1 MLNASTE
8 FTLASINIV
17 TDLMTF
23 GFLWLLLL
31 GSFGGLLAGLLGVGG
46 GMLFIPVIT
55 SYLHQYDISSAEMVK
70 FTLANSIALVFM
82 SGVSGTFRQIKM
94 GTWQWKQ
101 SLTIGIPGAISN
113 YFMTQAIQDGDWY
126 QKEVFQGVFLGFL
139 GLSILNMIF
148 GKSKSSS
155 PTEGKGK
162 NNPDIDE
169 QSTPYQFSLIQD
181 WPSMLVGIFAGTIVA
196 LSGLGGGIIMVPLFL
211 IILKKSMHSAT
222 ALSLSIVP
230 ILSISAF
237 IKYISI
243 TPTHQI
249 SSYQTGYLLWIMLI
263 PMLLGVIFFSSLGQK
278 MATKVPVVW
287 LRIIFALLS
296 AFILVKTLLELY
308 S

>member
-8 FTLASINIV
+8 FTWASINIA
-17 TDLMTF
+17 TDLMTS

-31 GSFGGLLAGLLGVGG
+31 GSVGGLLAGLLGVGG

-155 PTEGKGK
+155 QNDGNGK

-169 QSTPYQFSLIQD
+169 QNTPYQFSLIQD

-211 IILKKSMHSAT
+211 IVLKKSMHSAT

-230 ILSISAF
+230 ILSISAL

-287 LRIIFALLS
+287 LRVIFALLS

>member
-8 FTLASINIV
+8 FTLASINIA
-17 TDLMTF
+17 TDLMTS

-55 SYLHQYDISSAEMVK
+55 SYLQQYDISSTEMVK

-113 YFMTQAIQDGDWY
+113 YFMTQAIQDGEWY

-211 IILKKSMHSAT
+211 IVLKKSMHSAT

-230 ILSISAF
+230 ILSISAL

>member
-8 FTLASINIV
+8 FTLASINIA
-17 TDLMTF
+17 TDLMTSE
-23 GFLWLLLL
+23 FLWLLLL

-55 SYLHQYDISSAEMVK
+55 SYLHQYDISSTEMVK

-113 YFMTQAIQDGDWY
+113 YFMTQAIQDGNWY

-139 GLSILNMIF
+139 GLSILNMIL
-148 GKSKSSS
+148 GKSKSSRQKD
-155 PTEGKGK
+155 GNG
-162 NNPDIDE
+162 NPQIEE
-169 QSTPYQFSLIQD
+169 QSTPYQFNLMQD

-230 ILSISAF
+230 ILSISAL
-237 IKYISI
+237 IKYTSI
-243 TPTHQI
+243 TATHQV

-287 LRIIFALLS
+287 LRVIFALLS

>member
-1 MLNASTE
+1 
-8 FTLASINIV
+8 
-17 TDLMTF
+17 
-23 GFLWLLLL
+23 
-31 GSFGGLLAGLLGVGG
+31 
-46 GMLFIPVIT
+46 
-55 SYLHQYDISSAEMVK
+55 MVK
-70 FTLANSIALVFM
+70 FTLANSIALVIM

-126 QKEVFQGVFLGFL
+126 QKDIFQGVFLGFL

-148 GKSKSSS
+148 GKSKSSL
-155 PTEGKGK
+155 PKNGKG
-162 NNPDIDE
+162 NPQIKE

-230 ILSISAF
+230 ILSISAL

-243 TPTHQI
+243 TPAHQV

-278 MATKVPVVW
+278 IATKVPVVW
-287 LRIIFALLS
+287 LRVIFALLS

>member
-8 FTLASINIV
+8 FTLASINIA
-17 TDLMTF
+17 TDLMTSE
-23 GFLWLLLL
+23 FLWLLLL

-55 SYLHQYDISSAEMVK
+55 SYLHQYDISSTEMVK

-113 YFMTQAIQDGDWY
+113 YFMTQAIQDGNWY

-148 GKSKSSS
+148 GKSKSSRQ
-155 PTEGKGK
+155 KD
-162 NNPDIDE
+162 NNGNPQIEE
-169 QSTPYQFSLIQD
+169 QSTPYQFNLMQD

-211 IILKKSMHSAT
+211 ITLKKSMHSAT

-230 ILSISAF
+230 ILSISAL
-237 IKYISI
+237 IKYTSI
-243 TPTHQI
+243 TATHQV

-287 LRIIFALLS
+287 LRVIFALLS

>member
-17 TDLMTF
+17 TDLMTS

-101 SLTIGIPGAISN
+101 SLTIGIPGAIGN

-230 ILSISAF
+230 ILSISAL

>member
-8 FTLASINIV
+8 FTLASINIA
-17 TDLMTF
+17 TDLMTSE
-23 GFLWLLLL
+23 FLWLLLL

-113 YFMTQAIQDGDWY
+113 YFMTQAIQDGNWY

-148 GKSKSSS
+148 GKSKSSRQ
-155 PTEGKGK
+155 KD
-162 NNPDIDE
+162 NNGNPQIEE
-169 QSTPYQFSLIQD
+169 QSTPYQFNLMQD

-230 ILSISAF
+230 ILSISAL
-237 IKYISI
+237 IKYTSI
-243 TPTHQI
+243 TATHQV

-278 MATKVPVVW
+278 MATKLPVLW
-287 LRIIFALLS
+287 LRVIFALLS

>member
-1 MLNASTE
+1 MLIASTE
-8 FTLASINIV
+8 YTLASINIA
-17 TDLMTF
+17 TDLMTS

-126 QKEVFQGVFLGFL
+126 QKDIFQGVFLGFL

-148 GKSKSSS
+148 GKSKSFL
-155 PTEGKGK
+155 PKNGKG
-162 NNPDIDE
+162 NPQIKE

-230 ILSISAF
+230 ILSISAL

-243 TPTHQI
+243 TPAHQV

-278 MATKVPVVW
+278 IATKVPVVW
-287 LRIIFALLS
+287 LRVIFALLS

>member
-8 FTLASINIV
+8 FTLASINIA
-17 TDLMTF
+17 TDLMTSE
-23 GFLWLLLL
+23 FLWLLLL

-55 SYLHQYDISSAEMVK
+55 SYLHQYDISSTEMVK

-113 YFMTQAIQDGDWY
+113 YFMTQAIQDGNWY

-148 GKSKSSS
+148 GKSKSSRQ
-155 PTEGKGK
+155 KD
-162 NNPDIDE
+162 NNSNPQIEE
-169 QSTPYQFSLIQD
+169 QSTPYQFNLMQD

-230 ILSISAF
+230 ILSISAL
-237 IKYISI
+237 IKYTII
-243 TPTHQI
+243 TPTHQV

-278 MATKVPVVW
+278 LATKVPVVW
-287 LRIIFALLS
+287 LRVIFALLS

>member
-8 FTLASINIV
+8 FTLASINIA
-17 TDLMTF
+17 TDLMTSE
-23 GFLWLLLL
+23 FLWLLLL

-55 SYLHQYDISSAEMVK
+55 SYLHQYDISSTEMVK

-113 YFMTQAIQDGDWY
+113 YFMTQAIQDGNWY

-148 GKSKSSS
+148 GKSKSSRQKD
-155 PTEGKGK
+155 GKG
-162 NNPDIDE
+162 NPQIEE
-169 QSTPYQFSLIQD
+169 QSTPYQFNLMQD

-230 ILSISAF
+230 ILSISAL
-237 IKYISI
+237 IKYTSI
-243 TPTHQI
+243 TATHQV

-278 MATKVPVVW
+278 LATKVPVVW
-287 LRIIFALLS
+287 LRVIFALLS

>member
-1 MLNASTE
+1 MLSASTE
-8 FTLASINIV
+8 FTLASINIA
-17 TDLMTF
+17 TDLMTS

-148 GKSKSSS
+148 GKSKSSRS
-155 PTEGKGK
+155 KYGNG
-162 NNPDIDE
+162 NPQIEE
-169 QSTPYQFSLIQD
+169 QSTPYQFNLIQD

-230 ILSISAF
+230 ILSISAL

-243 TPTHQI
+243 TPTHQV

-278 MATKVPVVW
+278 IATKVPVVW
-287 LRIIFALLS
+287 LRVIFALLS
-296 AFILVKTLLELY
+296 AFILIKTLLELY

>member
-8 FTLASINIV
+8 FTLASINIA
-17 TDLMTF
+17 TDLMTSE
-23 GFLWLLLL
+23 FLWLLLL

-55 SYLHQYDISSAEMVK
+55 SYLHQYDISSTEMVK

-113 YFMTQAIQDGDWY
+113 YFMTQAIQDGNWY

-148 GKSKSSS
+148 GKSKSSRQKDRN
-155 PTEGKGK
+155 G
-162 NNPDIDE
+162 NPQIEE
-169 QSTPYQFSLIQD
+169 QSTPYQFNLMQD

-230 ILSISAF
+230 ILSISAL
-237 IKYISI
+237 IKYTSI
-243 TPTHQI
+243 TATHQV

-278 MATKVPVVW
+278 LATKVPVVW
-287 LRIIFALLS
+287 LRVIFALLS

>member
-1 MLNASTE
+1 MLITSTE
-8 FTLASINIV
+8 FSWTLINIS
-17 TDLMTF
+17 TDWLTA

-113 YFMTQAIQDGDWY
+113 FFMTQGIQQGNWY
-126 QKEVFQGVFLGFL
+126 QKDVFQGVFLGFL
-139 GLSILNMIF
+139 VLSILNMIF
-148 GKSKSSS
+148 GKSKSSRKEDI
-155 PTEGKGK
+155 TLK
-162 NNPDIDE
+162 NNETIADTSI
-169 QSTPYQFSLIQD
+169 PYHFSLVND

-230 ILSISAF
+230 ILSISAL
-237 IKYISI
+237 IKYVSI

-249 SSYQTGYLLWIMLI
+249 SDYQSGYLLWIMLI
-263 PMLLGVIFFSSLGQK
+263 PMLLGVVFFSSLGQK
-278 MATKVPVVW
+278 IATKVPVVW
-287 LRIIFALLS
+287 LRVIFALLS

>member
-8 FTLASINIV
+8 FTLASINIA
-17 TDLMTF
+17 TDLMTSE
-23 GFLWLLLL
+23 FLWLLLL

-230 ILSISAF
+230 ILSISAL

>member
-8 FTLASINIV
+8 FTLASINIA
-17 TDLMTF
+17 TDLMTS

-148 GKSKSSS
+148 GKSKSSKPKDDNS
-155 PTEGKGK
+155 
-162 NNPDIDE
+162 NPQIEE
-169 QSTPYQFSLIQD
+169 QSTPYQFNLIQD

-230 ILSISAF
+230 ILSISAL

-243 TPTHQI
+243 TPTHQV

-278 MATKVPVVW
+278 IATKVPVVW
-287 LRIIFALLS
+287 LRVIFALLS

>member
-8 FTLASINIV
+8 FTLASINIA
-17 TDLMTF
+17 TDLMTS

-211 IILKKSMHSAT
+211 IVLKKSMHSAT

-230 ILSISAF
+230 ILSISAL

-243 TPTHQI
+243 TPAQQI

-278 MATKVPVVW
+278 LATKVPVVW
-287 LRIIFALLS
+287 LRVIFALLS

>member
-8 FTLASINIV
+8 FTLASINIA
-17 TDLMTF
+17 TDLMTSE
-23 GFLWLLLL
+23 FLWLLLL

-113 YFMTQAIQDGDWY
+113 YFMTQAIQDGNWY

-148 GKSKSSS
+148 GKSKSSRQ
-155 PTEGKGK
+155 KD
-162 NNPDIDE
+162 NNSNPQIEE
-169 QSTPYQFSLIQD
+169 QSTPYQFNLMQD

-230 ILSISAF
+230 ILSISAL
-237 IKYISI
+237 IKYTSI
-243 TPTHQI
+243 TATHQV

-278 MATKVPVVW
+278 LATKVPVVW
-287 LRIIFALLS
+287 LRVIFALLS

>member
-1 MLNASTE
+1 MLIASTE
-8 FTLASINIV
+8 YTLASINIA
-17 TDLMTF
+17 TDLMTSE
-23 GFLWLLLL
+23 FLWLLLL

-126 QKEVFQGVFLGFL
+126 QKDIFQGVFLGFL

-148 GKSKSSS
+148 GKSKSSL
-155 PTEGKGK
+155 PKNGKG
-162 NNPDIDE
+162 NPQIKE

-230 ILSISAF
+230 ILSISAL

-243 TPTHQI
+243 TPTHQV

-278 MATKVPVVW
+278 IATKVPVVW
-287 LRIIFALLS
+287 LRVIFALLS

>member
-8 FTLASINIV
+8 FTLASINIA
-17 TDLMTF
+17 TDLMSSE
-23 GFLWLLLL
+23 FLWLLLL
-31 GSFGGLLAGLLGVGG
+31 GSFGGMLAGLLGVGG

-148 GKSKSSS
+148 GKSKSSQ
-155 PTEGKGK
+155 PKDGNG
-162 NNPDIDE
+162 NPQIDE
-169 QSTPYQFSLIQD
+169 QSTPYQFNLIQD

-230 ILSISAF
+230 ILSISAL

-243 TPTHQI
+243 TPTHQV

-278 MATKVPVVW
+278 IATKVPVVW
-287 LRIIFALLS
+287 LRVIFALLS
-296 AFILVKTLLELY
+296 AFILIKTLLELY

>member
-1 MLNASTE
+1 
-8 FTLASINIV
+8 
-17 TDLMTF
+17 MTS

-55 SYLHQYDISSAEMVK
+55 SYLHQYDISSTEMVK

-148 GKSKSSS
+148 GKSKSSRQNDGNGN
-155 PTEGKGK
+155 TQ
-162 NNPDIDE
+162 IDE

-211 IILKKSMHSAT
+211 IVLKKSMHSAT

-230 ILSISAF
+230 ILSISAL

-287 LRIIFALLS
+287 LRVIFALLS

>member
-17 TDLMTF
+17 TDLMTS

-55 SYLHQYDISSAEMVK
+55 SYLQQYNISSTEMVK

-169 QSTPYQFSLIQD
+169 QSTPYQFSVIQD

-230 ILSISAF
+230 ILSISAL

>member
-8 FTLASINIV
+8 FTLASINIA
-17 TDLMTF
+17 TDLMTS

-55 SYLHQYDISSAEMVK
+55 SYLHQYNISSTEMVK

-94 GTWQWKQ
+94 GAWQWKQ

-148 GKSKSSS
+148 GKSKSSQ
-155 PTEGKGK
+155 PKDGNG
-162 NNPDIDE
+162 NPQIDE
-169 QSTPYQFSLIQD
+169 QSTPYQFNLIQD

-230 ILSISAF
+230 ILSISAL
-237 IKYISI
+237 IKYVSI

-278 MATKVPVVW
+278 IATKVPVVW
-287 LRIIFALLS
+287 LRVIFALLS

>member
-1 MLNASTE
+1 MLITSTG
-8 FTLASINIV
+8 FSWTLINIS
-17 TDLMTF
+17 TDLLTV

-55 SYLHQYDISSAEMVK
+55 SYLHQYDISSTEMVK

-113 YFMTQAIQDGDWY
+113 FFMTQAIQQGNWY

-139 GLSILNMIF
+139 VLSILNMIF
-148 GKSKSSS
+148 GKSRSSRKDDI
-155 PTEGKGK
+155 TLK
-162 NNPDIDE
+162 NNNKIADTSI
-169 QSTPYQFSLIQD
+169 PYHFNLIND

-230 ILSISAF
+230 ILSISAL
-237 IKYISI
+237 IKYVSI
-243 TPTHQI
+243 TPAHQI
-249 SSYQTGYLLWIMLI
+249 SDYQTGYLLWIMLI

-278 MATKVPVVW
+278 IATKVPVVW
-287 LRIIFALLS
+287 LRVIFALLS

>member
-8 FTLASINIV
+8 FTLASINIA
-17 TDLMTF
+17 TDLMTSE
-23 GFLWLLLL
+23 FLWLLLL

-55 SYLHQYDISSAEMVK
+55 SYLHQYDISSTEMVK

-113 YFMTQAIQDGDWY
+113 YFMTQAIQDGNWY

-148 GKSKSSS
+148 GKSKSSRQ
-155 PTEGKGK
+155 KD
-162 NNPDIDE
+162 NNGNPQIEE
-169 QSTPYQFSLIQD
+169 QSTPYQFNLMQD

-230 ILSISAF
+230 ILSISAL
-237 IKYISI
+237 IKYTSI
-243 TPTHQI
+243 TATHQV

-287 LRIIFALLS
+287 LRVIFALLS

>member
-1 MLNASTE
+1 MLIASTE
-8 FTLASINIV
+8 YTLASINIA
-17 TDLMTF
+17 TDLMTS

-126 QKEVFQGVFLGFL
+126 QKDIFQGVFLGFL

-148 GKSKSSS
+148 RKSKSSL
-155 PTEGKGK
+155 PKNGKG
-162 NNPDIDE
+162 NPQIKE

-230 ILSISAF
+230 ILSISAL
-237 IKYISI
+237 IKYIRI
-243 TPTHQI
+243 TPAHQV

-278 MATKVPVVW
+278 IATKVPVVW
-287 LRIIFALLS
+287 LRVIFALLS

>member
-8 FTLASINIV
+8 FTLASINIA
-17 TDLMTF
+17 TDLMTS

-148 GKSKSSS
+148 GKSKSSKPKDDNS
-155 PTEGKGK
+155 
-162 NNPDIDE
+162 NPQIEE
-169 QSTPYQFSLIQD
+169 QSTPYQFNLIQD

-230 ILSISAF
+230 ILSISAL

-243 TPTHQI
+243 TPAQQI

-278 MATKVPVVW
+278 LATKVPVVW
-287 LRIIFALLS
+287 LRVIFALLS

>member
-1 MLNASTE
+1 MAILITSTE
-8 FTLASINIV
+8 FALASINIA
-17 TDLMTF
+17 TDLMTS

-55 SYLHQYDISSAEMVK
+55 SYLHQYDISSTEMVK

-148 GKSKSSS
+148 GKSKSSRQNDGNGN
-155 PTEGKGK
+155 TQ
-162 NNPDIDE
+162 IDE

-211 IILKKSMHSAT
+211 IVLKKSMHSAT

-230 ILSISAF
+230 ILSISAL

-287 LRIIFALLS
+287 LRVIFALLS

>member
-8 FTLASINIV
+8 FTLASINIA
-17 TDLMTF
+17 TDLMTSE
-23 GFLWLLLL
+23 FLWLLLL

-55 SYLHQYDISSAEMVK
+55 SYLHQYDISSTEMVK

-113 YFMTQAIQDGDWY
+113 YFMTQAIQDGNWY

-148 GKSKSSS
+148 GKSKSSRQKDN
-155 PTEGKGK
+155 KG
-162 NNPDIDE
+162 NPQIEE
-169 QSTPYQFSLIQD
+169 QSTPYQFNLMQD

-230 ILSISAF
+230 ILSISAL
-237 IKYISI
+237 IKYTSI
-243 TPTHQI
+243 TATHQV

-287 LRIIFALLS
+287 LRVIFALLS

>member
-8 FTLASINIV
+8 FTLASINIA
-17 TDLMTF
+17 TDLMTSE
-23 GFLWLLLL
+23 FLWLLLL

-55 SYLHQYDISSAEMVK
+55 SYLHQYNISSAEMVK

-113 YFMTQAIQDGDWY
+113 YFMTQAIQDGNWY

-148 GKSKSSS
+148 GKSKSSRQKDN
-155 PTEGKGK
+155 KG
-162 NNPDIDE
+162 NPQIEE
-169 QSTPYQFSLIQD
+169 QSTPYQFNLMQD

-230 ILSISAF
+230 ILSISAL
-237 IKYISI
+237 IKYTSI
-243 TPTHQI
+243 TATHQV

-278 MATKVPVVW
+278 LATKVPVVW
-287 LRIIFALLS
+287 LRVIFALLS

>member
-8 FTLASINIV
+8 FTLASINIA
-17 TDLMTF
+17 TDLMTSE
-23 GFLWLLLL
+23 FLWLLLL

-55 SYLHQYDISSAEMVK
+55 SYLHQYDISSTEMVK

-113 YFMTQAIQDGDWY
+113 YFMTQAIQDGNWY

-148 GKSKSSS
+148 GKSKSSRQ
-155 PTEGKGK
+155 KD
-162 NNPDIDE
+162 NNGNPQIEE
-169 QSTPYQFSLIQD
+169 QSTPYQFNLMQD

-230 ILSISAF
+230 ILSISAL
-237 IKYISI
+237 IKYTSI
-243 TPTHQI
+243 TATHQV

-278 MATKVPVVW
+278 LATKVPVVW
-287 LRIIFALLS
+287 LRVIFALLS

>member
-8 FTLASINIV
+8 FTLASINIA
-17 TDLMTF
+17 TDLMTSE
-23 GFLWLLLL
+23 FLWLLLL

-148 GKSKSSS
+148 GKSKSSRS
-155 PTEGKGK
+155 KYGNG
-162 NNPDIDE
+162 NPQIEE
-169 QSTPYQFSLIQD
+169 QSTPYQFNLIQD

-230 ILSISAF
+230 ILSISAL

-243 TPTHQI
+243 TPTHQV

-278 MATKVPVVW
+278 IATKVPVVW
-287 LRIIFALLS
+287 LRVIFALLS
-296 AFILVKTLLELY
+296 AFILIKTLLELY

>member
-8 FTLASINIV
+8 FTLASINIA
-17 TDLMTF
+17 TDLMTSE
-23 GFLWLLLL
+23 FLWLLLL

-55 SYLHQYDISSAEMVK
+55 SYLHQYDISSTEMVK

-148 GKSKSSS
+148 GKSKSSRQ
-155 PTEGKGK
+155 KD
-162 NNPDIDE
+162 NNSNPQIEE
-169 QSTPYQFSLIQD
+169 QSTPYQFNLMQD

-230 ILSISAF
+230 ILSISAL
-237 IKYISI
+237 IKYTSI
-243 TPTHQI
+243 TATHQV

-278 MATKVPVVW
+278 LATKVPVVW
-287 LRIIFALLS
+287 LRVIFALLS